1 MNNISSTYK
10 ENAPEYIYFFMLYN
24 IFSDFLNDL
33 TGDYMPNELT
43 GFKNSL
49 ISKKLYNFQKD
60 AAIEIINKLE
70 KYNGCILDDS
80 VGQGWECYNG
90 RITMY
95 L

>member
-1 MNNISSTYK
+1 
-10 ENAPEYIYFFMLYN
+10 MLYN

-80 VGQGWECYNG
+80 VGQG
-90 RITMY
+90 
-95 L
+95 